1 MEQESREQEQKSQY
15 WKDQVEKMKELESS
29 FENEIR
35 TTNKKMTSL
44 QKKKDELE
52 KEIQKL

>member
-1 MEQESREQEQKSQY
+1 
-15 WKDQVEKMKELESS
+15 MKELESS

-52 KEIQKL
+52 KEI